1 MKGPIVLLTICFF
14 LSFQL
19 LAQEH
24 KLVKL
29 WETDTVLKTPES
41 VLFNPM
47 NNFLYVSNI
56 NGHAAD
62 KDENGSI
69 GKVSLDGKIINV
81 DWAKGL
87 NAPKGMGLYK
97 GILWVADIDQVVGIN
112 TKNGVIEKKINVAGS
127 TFLNDITIDN
137 KGIVYV
143 SDTRVNKV
151 YGIENGKVTIL
162 LENLK
167 GPNGLFSIG
176 DDLYIL
182 DNGAL
187 LKMSKDKKVTTIADG
202 MEPSTDGLE
211 TVDGHDFLVSCWVG
225 AIYYVKADGSKQKLL
240 DTQTQKINSAD
251 IGFDRVKRIVY
262 VPTFLKNSITAYEL
276 K

>member
-29 WETDTVLKTPES
+29 WETDTLLKTPES